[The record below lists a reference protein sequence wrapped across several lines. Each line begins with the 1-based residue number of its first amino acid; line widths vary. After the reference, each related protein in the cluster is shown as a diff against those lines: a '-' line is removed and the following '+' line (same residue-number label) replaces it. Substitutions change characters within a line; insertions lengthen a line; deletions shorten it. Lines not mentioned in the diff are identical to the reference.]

1 MLTKK
6 GFTMVEVI
14 VVVVLMMI
22 LASGTVLGIS
32 EWQRWSAFRKQNDMA
47 QTLYLN
53 LQNQLTRRIENGREQ
68 ELLGPKIRS
77 VHRVKGCPSCNYT
90 GYQGRIAIH
99 EVLVIDRN
107 VRNMIL
113 NHASIDE
120 IRTYAETNQKMHSL
134 RESALAMVERGITT
148 TEEFKKITY
157 YI

>member
-68 ELLGPKIRS
+68 ELLDALTDENQEFLHVLTDVANVSGANAELPQLTGKNGSSCTLEKIFS
-77 VHRVKGCPSCNYT
+77 LEGQKESHGMHGSPPADC
-90 GYQGRIAIH
+90 
-99 EVLVIDRN
+99 RN
-107 VRNMIL
+107 PPGATL
-113 NHASIDE
+113 
-120 IRTYAETNQKMHSL
+120 L
-134 RESALAMVERGITT
+134 R
-148 TEEFKKITY
+148 
-157 YI
+157 